1 MSIFTIFI
9 KHHFNKYTL
18 KAVTGA
24 TVALMVFQLGL
35 SQAQAQTKDT
45 DTGSILATVIQSN
58 GNAIEFFADKELQEV
73 TMWETG
79 DIIQSGAVFSQEEI
93 GVKLSVLEAYLKL
106 VPVDMSVP
114 ADLVRYS
121 GLDEEVT
128 QQLLRGRTLVDAIA
142 EPIYIGDHLVAPPEA
157 TTAACSGVGYSLD
170 WGPTYRNSGCN
181 VDATVRY
188 IKARICNLSNWGS
201 IRLKV
206 GHKVFSTS
214 NHFTYPGY
222 RTKDVAAGKYAY
234 VTGGCYGC
242 AKYKR
247 RALYTNWDNF
257 WEQAWVGGIVYGGSI
272 AVDNC
277 S

>member
-1 MSIFTIFI
+1 MRILTKFI

-24 TVALMVFQLGL
+24 SVALMVFQLGL
-35 SQAQAQTKDT
+35 SQVQAQTRDT
-45 DTGSILATVIQSN
+45 GTGSILATVIQSN
-58 GNAIEFFADKELQEV
+58 GNAIEFFADKELKEI

-79 DIIQSGAVFSQEEI
+79 DIKQSGAVFSQEEV
-93 GVKLSVLEAYLKL
+93 GVKLSILEAYLKL

-121 GLDEEVT
+121 GLDAEVT

-142 EPIYIGDHLVAPPEA
+142 EPIYIGDHLVAPPESA
-157 TTAACSGVGYSLD
+157 TAACSGVGFSLD
-170 WGPTYRNSGCN
+170 WGPRYRHSGCN

-188 IKARICNLSNWGS
+188 IKARICNVSSWGS
-201 IRLKV
+201 IRLMV
-206 GHKVFSTS
+206 GHKPFSWS
-214 NHFTYPGY
+214 NHFNYPGY

-234 VTGGCYGC
+234 VSGGCYNC

-257 WEQAWVGGIVYGGSI
+257 WEQAWVGGIVNSGSI
-272 AVDNC
+272 TVDHC